1 MSLLS
6 PAIAEVSVE
15 ATAALAAA
23 STEAS
28 SSGPGFA
35 PTAVDPTCAM
45 NRSDGNRRSPFG
57 VETQAGRSPV
67 GIGPFDAQAQRTNA
81 RVALFIEVSPGRVE
95 PSGSIVAPI
104 ASPVTCES
112 RSALVSMTV

>member
-45 NRSDGNRRSPFG
+45 NRSDGNRTSPFG

-67 GIGPFDAQAQRTNA
+67 GIGPFAAQAQRTSA
-81 RVALFIEVSPGRVE
+81 SVALFIDVSSMARRAEQYHCRSCVRRLTTHPARRDC
-95 PSGSIVAPI
+95 AP
-104 ASPVTCES
+104 
-112 RSALVSMTV
+112 